1 MGRHLIP
8 LAVEGTYI
16 VGLDLSLRAAALC
29 AIPIGWDGAN
39 LGRII
44 TCVFGG
50 DLEDPTLKMRMTRM
64 HAIAEGVTRFCREHH
79 VHRVFVEE
87 YAFSKGSTNQATR
100 VHESGGI
107 VKYRLWRKLGL
118 IAEPIVASSARK
130 TLLTK
135 CPQKGAKDFA
145 TKNIRRL
152 EGSARDWTEDERDA
166 FCIANHGMMLCG
178 QVAMTFVGEP

>member
-8 LAVEGTYI
+8 LAMEGTYI
-16 VGLDLSLRAAALC
+16 IGLDLSLRAAALC
-29 AIPIGWDGAN
+29 AIPIGWDGSS

-44 TCVFGG
+44 TRVFGG
-50 DLEDPTLKMRMTRM
+50 DVPDASPRAHMRRM
-64 HAIAEGVTRFCREHH
+64 HGIAEGITTFCRDHH

-87 YAFSKGSTNQATR
+87 YAFSTGREAQSSR
-100 VHESGGI
+100 VRESGGV

-118 IAEPIVASSARK
+118 IAEPVVASSARK

-152 EGSARDWTEDERDA
+152 EGSARDWSEDERDA